1 MINKAMKKYNI
12 NTCIRK
18 IHFISQA
25 YHESHRFRAT
35 FEGRSKDNT
44 PSNYGGGYNFQ
55 GRGFMQLT
63 HDYNYIKYYNKVY
76 NKDEKLTDKVFY
88 NNKLIPFTKLL
99 ATNVEYAFDSAG
111 WYWHNERKVNAIGVD
126 MNIAA
131 DQDNTLYV
139 SQGIN
144 GKVKHPN
151 GLAERI
157 KYVSDLKKIMEYE
170 NCINKKK

>member
-1 MINKAMKKYNI
+1 MKKYNI

-44 PSNYGGGYNFQ
+44 PSNYEGGYNFQ

-76 NKDEKLTDKVFY
+76 NKDEKLTDKLFY

-99 ATNVEYAFDSAG
+99 STNVEYAFDSAG
-111 WYWHNERKVNAIGVD
+111 WYWHNEGKVNAIGVD